1 MSMLL
6 LLIIGYLLGS
16 LNFSIIFTKLFAD
29 TDVREHG
36 SGNAG
41 FTNTLRTA
49 GKKAAVL
56 VFVFDALKAVAAILI
71 AYVFLR
77 YLPFDG
83 MVEYCKYAAALGVV
97 LGHNFPLYYG
107 FKGGKG
113 VVVSIAIIF
122 SLNWIS
128 GCFVLGMFLVV
139 FLISGYVSLGSLSGA
154 VTLVAAT
161 AVMYIFDIHGV
172 DVVQLIFMTVLAILS
187 FYMHRGN
194 IKRLLNGT
202 ENGFKNKK

>member
-71 AYVFLR
+71 AYVFQR

-172 DVVQLIFMTVLAILS
+172 DVVQLTFMTVLAILS

-194 IKRLLNGT
+194 IKHLLNGT

>member
-71 AYVFLR
+71 AYVFQR
-77 YLPFDG
+77 YLPFDRV
-83 MVEYCKYAAALGVV
+83 VEYCKYAAALGVV

-128 GCFVLGMFLVV
+128 GCFVLGMFLVI

>member
-71 AYVFLR
+71 AYVFQI

-97 LGHNFPLYYG
+97 LGHNFPFYYG

-172 DVVQLIFMTVLAILS
+172 DVVQLTFMTVLAILS

>member
-1 MSMLL
+1 MVLL
-6 LLIIGYLLGS
+6 HLL
-16 LNFSIIFTKLFAD
+16 
-29 TDVREHG
+29 
-36 SGNAG
+36 
-41 FTNTLRTA
+41 
-49 GKKAAVL
+49 
-56 VFVFDALKAVAAILI
+56 
-71 AYVFLR
+71 
-77 YLPFDG
+77 
-83 MVEYCKYAAALGVV
+83 
-97 LGHNFPLYYG
+97 
-107 FKGGKG
+107 
-113 VVVSIAIIF
+113 
-122 SLNWIS
+122 
-128 GCFVLGMFLVV
+128 FLVI